1 MIIILQL
8 VLFFPSSSF
17 VALRAHREPS
27 AIAAAT
33 ALRVCRNSG
42 SSDAEIVVVDVWSWR
57 SVAPTPRL
65 LVIAYSGEFI
75 SRFLSEEG
83 KRNGSQGQFSQ
94 AAATSST
101 NSAMGFVES
110 RRRTVSLVRFRR

>member
-8 VLFFPSSSF
+8 VVFFPSSSSSSS

-42 SSDAEIVVVDVWSWR
+42 SSDAEIVVVDVWS
-57 SVAPTPRL
+57 
-65 LVIAYSGEFI
+65 
-75 SRFLSEEG
+75 
-83 KRNGSQGQFSQ
+83 
-94 AAATSST
+94 
-101 NSAMGFVES
+101 
-110 RRRTVSLVRFRR
+110 

>member
-8 VLFFPSSSF
+8 VVFFPSSSSSSSSS

-42 SSDAEIVVVDVWSWR
+42 SSDAEIVVVDVWS
-57 SVAPTPRL
+57 
-65 LVIAYSGEFI
+65 
-75 SRFLSEEG
+75 
-83 KRNGSQGQFSQ
+83 
-94 AAATSST
+94 
-101 NSAMGFVES
+101 
-110 RRRTVSLVRFRR
+110 

>member
-8 VLFFPSSSF
+8 VVFSPSSSSSSSSS

-42 SSDAEIVVVDVWSWR
+42 SSDAEIVVVDVWS
-57 SVAPTPRL
+57 
-65 LVIAYSGEFI
+65 
-75 SRFLSEEG
+75 
-83 KRNGSQGQFSQ
+83 
-94 AAATSST
+94 
-101 NSAMGFVES
+101 
-110 RRRTVSLVRFRR
+110 